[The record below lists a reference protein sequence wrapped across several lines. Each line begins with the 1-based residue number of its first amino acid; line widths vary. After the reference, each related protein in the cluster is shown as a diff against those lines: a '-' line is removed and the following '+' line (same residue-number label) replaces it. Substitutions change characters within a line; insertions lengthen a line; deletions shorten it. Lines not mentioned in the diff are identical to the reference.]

1 MIDRVEILI
10 QANAFSQCADMLQE
24 RSLNCADMDS
34 FMLYRPA
41 IVNCAFACEL
51 YLKVLLFNQGKLR
64 LHRLDKLWGR
74 LPQEMRTRLEREL
87 LERYGILHDAF
98 GIPYIEQIA
107 NAFQLWRYSYESS
120 TLGIE
125 TGFLFA
131 FRDVLQRE
139 CKRVLQAQGEQQ

>member
-1 MIDRVEILI
+1 MDRVEILI

-24 RSLNCADMDS
+24 RSRNYADVDS

-51 YLKVLLFNQGKLR
+51 YLKALLFNQGKLR
-64 LHRLDKLWGR
+64 LHRLDKLWER
-74 LPQEMRTRLEREL
+74 LPQEMRTRLENEL
-87 LERYGILHDAF
+87 SEQYGASQDAF
-98 GIPYIEQIA
+98 GIPYIKQIA
-107 NAFQLWRYSYESS
+107 NAFQSWRYSYESS
-120 TLGIE
+120 NLGIE

-139 CKRVLQAQGEQQ
+139 CVRILQAQGGQQ